1 MDATLGINMKVF
13 ILFLLCIS
21 QSAFADL
28 SVIVHRDFSA
38 NTIELHNLRSIYSG
52 DNQHINDLRIIPLD
66 QQVNSDNYTQFYDAV
81 LNRPMEQ
88 IISHWSK
95 LIFTGKGQAPISL
108 AGDMSIIKFV
118 ESNPNAIGYIDSK
131 YVTDTVKVIQTI
143 KIRLYKELK
152 IESLKNR

>member
-1 MDATLGINMKVF
+1 MDTTLGINMKIF
-13 ILFLLCIS
+13 ILFLLFIS
-21 QSAFADL
+21 QSVFADL
-28 SVIVHRDFSA
+28 SIIVHRNFSDNA
-38 NTIELHNLRSIYSG
+38 IELHKLRSIYSG
-52 DNQHINDLRIIPLD
+52 DSQHINDLRVIPLD

-95 LIFTGKGQAPISL
+95 LIFTGKGQAPI
-108 AGDMSIIKFV
+108 
-118 ESNPNAIGYIDSK
+118 GYIDSK

-143 KIRLYKELK
+143 KIRPYKELK